1 MCSFPT
7 KRHVEVELRS
17 PREPPIHKP
26 MPFPHLL
33 PEIRLSVPLEGFL
46 VRLLHPPEMRSS
58 LPFSIFPALRRA
70 RLLNRKYSCFVP
82 TLALACSPTPPLR
95 PSAWLPP
102 PTPSRSYPFPLPLA
116 TLRSGT
122 RPAPGPGSSDRQAPG
137 CLAAPVSSRCRH
149 PTPPP
154 GSAGRSRAPVV
165 RHLATRPAFRRSS
178 HS

>member
-1 MCSFPT
+1 MHPNRGLVHLPRTSDMCSFPT

-82 TLALACSPTPPLR
+82 TLALSCLPYSSSTFCMAATAHTFTVASVPPPASHSPLGDQARACASFCPLSASHTSTRLGRTLTIARRSPSGDQASVPPLI
-95 PSAWLPP
+95 S
-102 PTPSRSYPFPLPLA
+102 
-116 TLRSGT
+116 
-122 RPAPGPGSSDRQAPG
+122 
-137 CLAAPVSSRCRH
+137 
-149 PTPPP
+149 
-154 GSAGRSRAPVV
+154 
-165 RHLATRPAFRRSS
+165 
-178 HS
+178 